1 MMDEMEGLLSK
12 AVDFA
17 LKYERIAGNKRETFM
32 ENYVEQ
38 QIRCL
43 EKEAEKEN
51 HVLSLPFAAMV
62 DTCYGKKANYGQFV
76 KDWKTSSYLHHGWAL
91 LILAD
96 TLEQMAEAIYEWY
109 QELAVLLCQN
119 IEQYFHGMEKQ
130 RRTDKKE
137 EQTGTRKMDRA
148 LAALAV
154 LKACRME
161 VIPCDK
167 YAAKAKRMFE
177 ENKESSCGTLLNSVA
192 EGIWKEL
199 RKLWGEELELPVLED
214 YAGKDDEK
222 SVSILHKTARSV
234 VLELPGEDIY
244 YTEAYEI
251 WVNGVFV
258 RNDHHMVITIGGLC
272 PKTRQKI
279 EIKRNGT
286 ILTIVT
292 ETEEEYVTLNVRRFG
307 ARGDGNADDTIAIQ
321 TAIMSCPK
329 HSRVYI
335 PAGVYRI
342 RNLFLKSDIVLELGK
357 GAILQGFQQREEFP
371 VLPGHIKTC
380 DGQGEYILGTW
391 EGNPLTSMASL
402 INGIDVEN
410 VVICGEGTVDGG
422 GNFET
427 WWVKEKNGYPPYRPK
442 MFFFN
447 RCKNM
452 TIQGIHLKNSPSWNI
467 HPFFSEKIRIYNI
480 TLESPDLSHN
490 TDGIDPESCEDVEIA
505 GVHFSVGDDCIA
517 IKSGKIYMGN
527 QYRIPSRDICIRQCL
542 MEKGHGAVTIGS
554 EISGGVYGVT
564 VTKCLFLDT
573 DRGLRIKT
581 RRGRGM
587 HSIVDGISFDQ
598 IRMERV
604 KSPFVVNC
612 FYFCDPDGMSDYVAS
627 QKPLPL
633 DERTPQIKK
642 LRFSNIVCCDAHYT
656 GVCIYGLPEQ
666 KVEEV
671 EMDTVT
677 ISFAANAEAGIA
689 AMMRECVPT
698 CRQGVFIKN
707 VKKVIWNKV
716 SLEGAAE
723 KEHWEGVDERIVN

>member
-1 MMDEMEGLLSK
+1 M
-12 AVDFA
+12 
-17 LKYERIAGNKRETFM
+17 
-32 ENYVEQ
+32 
-38 QIRCL
+38 
-43 EKEAEKEN
+43 
-51 HVLSLPFAAMV
+51 
-62 DTCYGKKANYGQFV
+62 
-76 KDWKTSSYLHHGWAL
+76 
-91 LILAD
+91 
-96 TLEQMAEAIYEWY
+96 
-109 QELAVLLCQN
+109 
-119 IEQYFHGMEKQ
+119 
-130 RRTDKKE
+130 
-137 EQTGTRKMDRA
+137 
-148 LAALAV
+148 
-154 LKACRME
+154 
-161 VIPCDK
+161 
-167 YAAKAKRMFE
+167 
-177 ENKESSCGTLLNSVA
+177 
-192 EGIWKEL
+192 
-199 RKLWGEELELPVLED
+199 
-214 YAGKDDEK
+214 
-222 SVSILHKTARSV
+222 
-234 VLELPGEDIY
+234 
-244 YTEAYEI
+244 
-251 WVNGVFV
+251 
-258 RNDHHMVITIGGLC
+258 
-272 PKTRQKI
+272 
-279 EIKRNGT
+279 
-286 ILTIVT
+286 
-292 ETEEEYVTLNVRRFG
+292 RRFG

-321 TAIMSCPK
+321 TAIMSCP
-329 HSRVYI
+329 RNI
-335 PAGVYRI
+335 AGCTYRRIYRI

-410 VVICGEGTVDGG
+410 VVMCGEGTVDGG
-422 GNFET
+422 GNFEI

-517 IKSGKIYMGN
+517 RKSGKIYMGN
-527 QYRIPSRDICIRQCL
+527 HYRIPSRDICIRQCL

-677 ISFAANAEAGIA
+677 ISFAPNAEAGIA

-698 CRQGVFIKN
+698 CR
-707 VKKVIWNKV
+707 
-716 SLEGAAE
+716 
-723 KEHWEGVDERIVN
+723 